1 MCVVTYASRCSRFG
15 LGAVV
20 FAVPVK
26 PPSRAPKGLL
36 ASLQRQA
43 RSSLCV
49 LSTSFN
55 LSCCNRCPYSNS
67 CATSYTIH
75 ENQTCMHLVRHKLGT
90 QRALALLSLS
100 FLCGYLLSCC
110 LLELLTCTSSPGIGI
125 ENDSERQYRS
135 TLLKPTDL
143 LVLVWLDPIRVKEV
157 PPAEHCGAFTHGHIE
172 KSFAEPL

>member
-1 MCVVTYASRCSRFG
+1 
-15 LGAVV
+15 
-20 FAVPVK
+20 
-26 PPSRAPKGLL
+26 
-36 ASLQRQA
+36 
-43 RSSLCV
+43 
-49 LSTSFN
+49 
-55 LSCCNRCPYSNS
+55 
-67 CATSYTIH
+67 
-75 ENQTCMHLVRHKLGT
+75 MHLVRHKLGT

-172 KSFAEPL
+172 KKLCGAALVTVDGCLLVSPRLRLNKKTLQESR